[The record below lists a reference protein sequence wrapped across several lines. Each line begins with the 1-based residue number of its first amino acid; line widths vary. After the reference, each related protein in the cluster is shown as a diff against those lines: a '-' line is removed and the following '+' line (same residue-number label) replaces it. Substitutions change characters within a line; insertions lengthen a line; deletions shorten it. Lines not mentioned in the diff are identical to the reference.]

1 MSLEAQLPRGV
12 APRTGACTAAAWV
25 VWAVRHRE
33 PGQMFGGG
41 EADDLSERGALG
53 ERARALVAQRGVE
66 FVTGFAVDRLERT
79 GEGLA
84 VVAADGRRLV
94 VDEVVAATGF
104 RPDLSLTRELRLG
117 LDPVTEAPVRL
128 APLID
133 PNVHSCGT
141 VPPHG

>member
-1 MSLEAQLPRGV
+1 
-12 APRTGACTAAAWV
+12 
-25 VWAVRHRE
+25 
-33 PGQMFGGG
+33 MFGGG